1 MESLITQVKAT
12 LVSLWALILSAL
24 APTGN
29 ALFLL
34 VVFAV
39 VNLFIGYQ
47 SNLIVKKERFIF
59 RKMWRAIQEL
69 AFYMM
74 LTVVMHLCF
83 YLFDEDVLA
92 NIAVRVVCWVG
103 IWGYLVKILANVL
116 QVFPKSKGI
125 RLLHYIVGIKFV
137 PYMLKS
143 MGVEFNEEE
152 MEQLDDGTKG
162 RKESV

>member
-1 MESLITQVKAT
+1 MITQVKAT

>member
-1 MESLITQVKAT
+1 MESLITQIKAT
-12 LVSLWALILSAL
+12 LVALVAIVLSTL

-34 VVFAV
+34 VIFAV

-47 SNLIVKKERFIF
+47 SNLIVRKERFIF

-83 YLFDEDVLA
+83 YLFDETNLA
-92 NIAVRVVCWVG
+92 LIAVRVVCWVG
-103 IWGYLVKILANVL
+103 IWGYLVKILANML
-116 QVFPKSKGI
+116 EVFPKSKGI
-125 RLLHYIVGIKFV
+125 RLLHYIVGIKFI
-137 PYMLKS
+137 PYILKRV
-143 MGVEFNEEE
+143 GVEFSEED
-152 MEQLDDGTKG
+152 MEQFYDGTEG
-162 RKESV
+162 RKKSL